1 MSPIF
6 LRNQVTRFVILF
18 VERSGS
24 TYLAT
29 LLDAHE
35 DVLARREEFAQMRQR
50 GAGGA
55 EQLEWASQ
63 FFSPPL
69 VGKHKAI
76 GFKTKIVDILNP
88 DGFAQLLMEHNCR
101 ILQLHR
107 RNAVKAAIS
116 TINAKRLYDASGN
129 WNLLK
134 ESDRLEPFSVDLDE
148 FERLLLERQEWDRE
162 VENYADRLKL
172 PKMILYYEDLL
183 LDENGFKQ
191 RVFDFIDVRNLPV
204 EAKTKKNT
212 QDDLRRAIL
221 NFDQLRNKFAG
232 TIYEPMFDEVL
243 T

>member
-1 MSPIF
+1 MSPNF
-6 LRNQVTRFVILF
+6 LRTQVTRFVILF

-69 VGKHKAI
+69 IGKHKAI
-76 GFKTKIVDILNP
+76 GFKTKIVDILDQ
-88 DGFAQLLMEHNCR
+88 DGFAQLLEKNSCR
-101 ILQLHR
+101 IIQLYR

-116 TINAKRLYDASGN
+116 TINAKRLHEASGN

-134 ESDRLEPFSVDLDE
+134 ETDRLNSFPVDLDE
-148 FERLLLERQEWDRE
+148 FERLLKERQDWDRE
-162 VENYADRLKL
+162 VENFANRLKL
-172 PKMILYYEDLL
+172 PSLVLYYEDML
-183 LDENGFKQ
+183 LDEDSFKKS
-191 RVFDFIDVRNLPV
+191 VFDFIGVRYLPV
-204 EAKTKKNT
+204 KGKTMKNT
-212 QDDLRRAIL
+212 KDDLREAIV
-221 NFDQLRNKFAG
+221 NFDQLRNKFVG

-243 T
+243 V

>member
-1 MSPIF
+1 MSPVF
-6 LRNQVTRFVILF
+6 LRKQVTRFVILF

-29 LLDAHE
+29 LLDAHQ
-35 DVLARREEFAQMRQR
+35 DILARREEFAQMRQR

-63 FFSPPL
+63 FYTPPL
-69 VGKHKAI
+69 VGDHKAI
-76 GFKTKIVDILNP
+76 GFKTKIVDILDP
-88 DGFAQLLMEHNCR
+88 DGFAQLLENTNCR
-101 ILQLHR
+101 IIQLYR

-134 ESDRLEPFSVDLDE
+134 ESDRLKPFSVDIDE
-148 FERLLLERQEWDRE
+148 FEQLLKERQEWDRE
-162 VENYADRLKL
+162 VDDFANRLKL
-172 PKMILYYEDLL
+172 PKMTLYYEDLL
-183 LDENGFKQ
+183 QDEKLFKE
-191 RVFDFIDVRNLPV
+191 RVFDFIGVRHLPV
-204 EAKTKKNT
+204 QGKTIKNT

-221 NFDQLRNKFAG
+221 NFNQLRSRFAG